1 MTIEEEIY
9 QKFSYLKKDLVDEFI
24 RIGVVKDI
32 PKNTQILRGGQ
43 YVKVI
48 PIVIE
53 GLIKVFTRY
62 EDKELLLYY
71 IQEKESCIMSFSASL
86 KNEPSKVFAFTEED
100 TRALLL
106 PVDKVEKLTIQ
117 FPDINTLF
125 FQQYNVRYTDLLE
138 TINHLLF
145 SRMDK
150 RLHAYLIEKGKLK
163 NSKEIKIS
171 HRQIANELGTARE
184 VITRT
189 MKKLE
194 AEGLIQQ
201 QSNYIELLQW

>member
-1 MTIEEEIY
+1 MTVEEEIY

-24 RIGVVKDI
+24 RIGDVKDI
-32 PKNTQILRGGQ
+32 PRNTQILRGGQ

-48 PIVIE
+48 PIVID

-86 KNEPSKVFAFTEED
+86 KNEPSKVFAITEED

-138 TINHLLF
+138 TINQLLF

-150 RLHAYLIEKGKLK
+150 RLHAYLVEKGKLK
-163 NSKEIKIS
+163 NSKEVKIS

-184 VITRT
+184 VVTRT

-194 AEGLIQQ
+194 AEGLIRQH
-201 QSNYIELLQW
+201 SNYIELLQW

>member
-1 MTIEEEIY
+1 MTVEEEIY

-24 RIGVVKDI
+24 RIGDVKDI
-32 PKNTQILRGGQ
+32 PRNTQILRGGQ

-48 PIVIE
+48 PIVID

-86 KNEPSKVFAFTEED
+86 KNEPSKVFAITEED

-138 TINHLLF
+138 TINQLLF

-150 RLHAYLIEKGKLK
+150 RLHTYLVEKGKLK
-163 NSKEIKIS
+163 NSKEVKIS

-184 VITRT
+184 VVTRT

-194 AEGLIQQ
+194 AEGLIRQH
-201 QSNYIELLQW
+201 SNYIELLQW

>member
-1 MTIEEEIY
+1 MTDENEIY
-9 QKFSYLKKDLVDEFI
+9 RELAYLKKDLVDEI
-24 RIGVVKDI
+24 LKIGTIKDI
-32 PKNTQILRGGQ
+32 PKETQILRAGQ

-48 PIVIE
+48 PIVTK
-53 GLIKVFTRY
+53 GLIKVFTRH

-71 IQEKESCIMSFSASL
+71 IQEHESCIMSFSASL
-86 KNEPSKVFAFTEED
+86 KNEPSKVYAVTEED

-117 FPDINTLF
+117 FPDINNLF

-138 TINHLLF
+138 TIHHLLF

-150 RLHAYLIEKGKLK
+150 RLHAYLIDKGKLK
-163 NSKEIKIS
+163 NSNQVRIS

-184 VITRT
+184 VISRT

-194 AEGLIQQ
+194 AEGLIRQQ
-201 QSNYIELLQW
+201 TNFIELL